1 MVNGNI
7 KGAPVPV
14 FDGKF
19 LLSVFAGN
27 QTSIAPDS
35 IVGMYDE
42 VFFVELIKFGSKY
55 GYVAKTIVFPKVSG

>member
-1 MVNGNI
+1 MVNGNM

-19 LLSVFAGN
+19 LLTVFAGN

-42 VFFVELIKFGSKY
+42 VFFVELIKFGSC
-55 GYVAKTIVFPKVSG
+55 GM